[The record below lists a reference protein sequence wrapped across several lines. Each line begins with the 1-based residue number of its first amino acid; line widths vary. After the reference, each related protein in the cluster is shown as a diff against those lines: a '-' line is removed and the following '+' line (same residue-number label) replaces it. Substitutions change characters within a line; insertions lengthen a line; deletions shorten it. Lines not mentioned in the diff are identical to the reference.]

1 MIWLAHFRLIWL
13 AHFRLI
19 WCILRLN
26 PSIHSVDL
34 AIVLGYLGC
43 VLAFGLWVG
52 RGQNSTVDYFL
63 GGRSLPWWA
72 VLLSIVATETSTV
85 TFLSIPGVAFA
96 DRGDFRF
103 LQITFGYIVGRAL
116 VAWLFLPLYFRG
128 EPFTCYEVLER
139 RFGVASRRLT
149 SLLFLVTRN
158 LSDALRLFLTAL
170 ALQQAI
176 GLELWVCVVGLGIV
190 TIAYTYFGGVKSV
203 VWNDCI
209 QFVIYMIGAAATLW
223 VIVSLLPEG
232 LPQLIEFGKQEGKFR
247 LFDFDLG
254 LTKDSMTFWA
264 GLVGGMFLTT
274 ATHGTDQLMV
284 QRYLV
289 AKGQRSA
296 TLALLI
302 SGFVV
307 CLQFALFLFI
317 GVGLGCFYQAFPP
330 DITFATA
337 GNDSVLAHFVVHHL
351 GTGLVGLTLAAIL
364 AAAMSTLSSSLNSSA
379 TALINDIYLPL
390 RPQKLSSSQQLRLSR
405 LASVC
410 FGILQIAIAL
420 VSYQF
425 GANKSTVYSVLKI
438 AGFALGPMLGLYF
451 LAVLAPRVQQ
461 RAALL
466 GFAVGTGVLSWIAMA
481 TSLYWP
487 WYAATGAGLTFLSG
501 LLFSTFSLR
510 SVNPNST

>member
-1 MIWLAHFRLIWL
+1 MNLI
-13 AHFRLI
+13 I
-19 WCILRLN
+19 Q
-26 PSIHSVDL
+26 PVDL
-34 AIVLGYLGC
+34 AIVFIYLGC

-52 RGQNSTVDYFL
+52 RGQHSRVDYFL

-96 DRGDFRF
+96 QQGDFRF
-103 LQITFGYIVGRAL
+103 LQITFGYIVGRML
-116 VAWLFLPLYFRG
+116 VAAVFLPLYFRG

-139 RFGVASRRLT
+139 RFGVASRRVT
-149 SLLFLVTRN
+149 SALFLVTRN

-176 GLELWVCVVGLGIV
+176 GLELWVCVVGLGII
-190 TIAYTYFGGVKSV
+190 TIGYTYFGGVKSV

-209 QFVIYMIGAAATLW
+209 QFVVYMIGAAATLW
-223 VIVSLLPEG
+223 VIVSLLPNG
-232 LPQLIEFGKQEGKFR
+232 MSQLLEYGRQEGKFR
-247 LFDFDLG
+247 LLDFDLG
-254 LTKDSMTFWA
+254 LTKGTMTFWS
-264 GLVGGMFLTT
+264 GLIGGMFLTM

-284 QRYLV
+284 QRYLI
-289 AKGQRSA
+289 AKSQRGA
-296 TLALLI
+296 TMALLL
-302 SGFVV
+302 SGFIV

-317 GVGLGCFYQAFPP
+317 GAGLACFFEVFPP
-330 DITFATA
+330 ETLFTDA
-337 GNDSVLAHFVVHHL
+337 DKDRVLSYFVVHHL

-390 RPQKLSSSQQLRLSR
+390 RPQELSADQELRMSR
-405 LASVC
+405 VASAGFGVVQIVIALASYQL
-410 FGILQIAIAL
+410 FG
-420 VSYQF
+420 VD
-425 GANKSTVYSVLKI
+425 KSIVASVLKI

-451 LAVLAPRVQQ
+451 LAVFAPRVQQ

-466 GFAVGTGVLSWIAMA
+466 GFVAGTGILSWIAVG

-487 WYAATGAGLTFLSG
+487 WYAAVGSIATFFCGLS
-501 LLFSTFSLR
+501 FSFFFSEISDHQKDLV
-510 SVNPNST
+510 S